1 MSMQLLP
8 VIVYFL
14 SQKALPLLG
23 EDVIPKSIA
32 PYLPM
37 AIAAITF
44 FVAGWYQQAAAKK
57 RTAALIGTEAPDFGI
72 TLKDKSTT
80 LQELIKETKLP
91 TVVDFYQN
99 F

>member
-8 VIVYFL
+8 LIVYFV

-23 EDVIPKSIA
+23 EGVVPKSIA

-37 AIAAITF
+37 ALAAITF
-44 FVAGWYQQAAAKK
+44 FVGGAYQQSAAKK

-72 TLKDKSTT
+72 TLKDRSTT
-80 LQELIKETKLP
+80 LRELVKETKLP